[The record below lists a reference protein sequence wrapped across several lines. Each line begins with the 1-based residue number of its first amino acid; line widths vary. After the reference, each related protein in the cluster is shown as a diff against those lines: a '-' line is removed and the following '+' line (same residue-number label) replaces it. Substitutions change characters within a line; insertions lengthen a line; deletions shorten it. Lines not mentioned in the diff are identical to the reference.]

1 MPLDPAAL
9 EIIRQLPMSVL
20 VMLALLYLIR
30 TNRQDRHELNAV
42 AIKQADTE
50 QLSAQNQQRLI
61 EKSEVFE
68 ATLSGL
74 TARVA
79 NQQSILDELRNLNK
93 TLVTATQQNAELSR
107 QIRTRDEAKLQSRDD
122 LEKFTQVVKE
132 STGPIMDGIKIQ
144 TGEKDLILRKLETL
158 HESVAALP
166 AELKAIT
173 VKIDGFPVA
182 IGDAFKA
189 LWADRDAKAQEAAA
203 EREQKEQAQ
212 AALATFQKQNADL
225 TGQVMA
231 RDTTIAEQAAL
242 IADLRAIDAKH
253 KLAEAASLEATGEK
267 SAATVVEPVGSPETT
282 MQPGGLS

>member
-1 MPLDPAAL
+1 MPLSPEVL
-9 EIIRQLPMSVL
+9 EILRQLPMSVL

-68 ATLSGL
+68 ATLAGL
-74 TARVA
+74 TAKVT
-79 NQQSILDELRNLNK
+79 NQENVMDELRGLTK
-93 TLVTATQQNAELSR
+93 AVVTATQQNAELSR

-132 STGPIMDGIKIQ
+132 TTTPIMDGIKIQ
-144 TGEKDLILRKLETL
+144 TGDKDLILRKLETL

-189 LWADRDAKAQEAAA
+189 LWADRDAKALEAAA

-212 AALATFQKQNADL
+212 AALSTFQKQNADL

-231 RDTTIAEQAAL
+231 RDTTISEQVAENRAL
-242 IADLRAIDAKH
+242 REMLAGYKLR
-253 KLAEAASLEATGEK
+253 EAATIEATGLPPITPKPVEPPAVAATSEK
-267 SAATVVEPVGSPETT
+267 SS
-282 MQPGGLS
+282 